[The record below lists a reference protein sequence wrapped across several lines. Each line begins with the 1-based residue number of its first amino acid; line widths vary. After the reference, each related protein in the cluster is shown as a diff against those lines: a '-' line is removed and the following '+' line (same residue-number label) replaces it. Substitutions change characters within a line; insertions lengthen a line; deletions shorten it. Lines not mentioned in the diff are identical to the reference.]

1 MKLKE
6 IEKAIELANN
16 GKIDDLKAL
25 LAYER
30 QKEILNGDTKK
41 TAFLTAVKA
50 VIDNKDLKLSRPTL
64 ACIEH
69 TPDGKPFICD
79 GYLAVRWNVAKPELD
94 GLPQDLGTPI
104 AINNLINVDIADRY
118 TVTDDDRLIIRNLA
132 KFTKLGNDK
141 NRTIYLFGSFF
152 NAGYLKKLFDII
164 GYDITEVGK
173 ERSGYAISNL
183 KTHHIETAE
192 SSAII
197 CPIRVSET
205 EKQKAIIDTTNDFLA
220 MLKGDKE

>member
-6 IEKAIELANN
+6 IEKAIELLNN
-16 GKIDDLKAL
+16 GEIADLGAL

-50 VIDNKDLKLSRPTL
+50 VIDNKDLKLARPML

-79 GYLAVRWNVAKPELD
+79 GYLAVRWNVVKPELD
-94 GLPQDLGTPI
+94 GLPQDVGTPI
-104 AINNLINVDIADRY
+104 AINNLINVDIADHY
-118 TVTDDDRLIIRNLA
+118 TVTDDDRLIMRNLA

-164 GYDITEVGK
+164 GYDITEVGF
-173 ERSGYAISNL
+173 ERSGYASSNL
-183 KTHHIETAE
+183 KAHHFETAD

-205 EKQKAIIDTTNDFLA
+205 EKQKAIIDMTNDFLA

>member
-6 IEKAIELANN
+6 IEKAIELVNN

-50 VIDNKDLKLSRPTL
+50 VIDNKDLKLTRPSL

-94 GLPQDLGTPI
+94 GLPQDLGTAI
-104 AINNLINVDIADRY
+104 AINNLINVDIVDRY
-118 TVTDDDRLIIRNLA
+118 TVTDDDRLIMRNLA
-132 KFTKLGNDK
+132 KFTKLSNDK
-141 NRTIYLFGSFF
+141 NKTIYLFGSFF
-152 NAGYLKKLFDII
+152 NAWYLKRLFDII
-164 GYDITEVGK
+164 GYDITEIGY
-173 ERSGYAISNL
+173 ERSGYTNSHTR
-183 KTHHIETAE
+183 THHIETAD
-192 SSAII
+192 SSALI
-197 CPIRVSET
+197 CPIRVDT

>member
-50 VIDNKDLKLSRPTL
+50 VIDNKDLKLARPTL

-118 TVTDDDRLIIRNLA
+118 TVTDDDRLIMRNLA

-152 NAGYLKKLFDII
+152 NARYLKKLFDII
-164 GYDITEVGK
+164 GYDITEIGY
-173 ERSGYAISNL
+173 ERSGYTNSHTR
-183 KTHHIETAE
+183 THHIETAD
-192 SSAII
+192 SSALI
-197 CPIRVSET
+197 CPIRVDT

>member
-6 IEKAIELANN
+6 IEKAIELVNN
-16 GKIDDLKAL
+16 GEIADLKAL

-50 VIDNKDLKLSRPTL
+50 VIDSKDLKLARPSL

-79 GYLAVRWNVAKPELD
+79 GYLAVRWNIAKPELD
-94 GLPQDLGTPI
+94 GLPQDVGMPI

-118 TVTDDDRLIIRNLA
+118 TVTDDDRLIMRNLA

-164 GYDITEVGK
+164 GYDITEVGY
-173 ERSGYAISNL
+173 ERSGYASSNL
-183 KTHHIETAE
+183 KAHHFETAD

-197 CPIRVSET
+197 CPIRVLET

>member
-6 IEKAIELANN
+6 IEKAIELVNN
-16 GKIDDLKAL
+16 GEIAGLKAL

-50 VIDNKDLKLSRPTL
+50 VIDSKDLKLTRPSL

-118 TVTDDDRLIIRNLA
+118 TVTDDDRLIMRNLA

-141 NRTIYLFGSFF
+141 N
-152 NAGYLKKLFDII
+152 I
-164 GYDITEVGK
+164 GYDITEVGYEPNSYK
-173 ERSGYAISNL
+173 L
-183 KTHHIETAE
+183 HIETAD

-197 CPIRVSET
+197 CSIRVSET